1 MKSNFFEE
9 HRKLIGVLI
18 LVVIAGLWLYKTNTE
33 RMSGVTTE
41 SFGKGGAFIQSDTMA
56 TKSFDLE
63 SAPAMD
69 SSFAAPSP
77 QYGQQV
83 IKTASLSLHVDSV
96 RKQSDAIKAM
106 IEGMTGYVDD
116 LNINRYDGSYSAY
129 MTLRVPSDKFDT
141 TVSALKELAVYV
153 NNEYS
158 NSEDVTQYYND
169 LEAKITNREALEQQ
183 YLDVLKKASDVD
195 AIVSIT
201 KALADVRSEIES
213 LQIEKK
219 SYDNQIQYSSISVS
233 LEEDSSV
240 SDTASTWSVVTT
252 VKQAFSD
259 WVVFLQTVADKGVY
273 ALVYGWPLLIV
284 YLGWRIYR
292 RRR

>member
-1 MKSNFFEE
+1 MRTNFFEE
-9 HRKLIGVLI
+9 HRKLIGILI
-18 LVVIAGLWLYKTNTE
+18 LALLAGLWLFKSNSE

-41 SFGKGGAFIQSDTMA
+41 SSGEGYYQDSMMA
-56 TKSFDLE
+56 TKSMDL
-63 SAPAMD
+63 SVAPMSD
-69 SSFAAPSP
+69 QSFNGA

-83 IKTASLSLHVDSV
+83 IKTASLSLHVDDV

-106 IEGMTGYVDD
+106 IQGLAGYVDD
-116 LNINRYDGSYSAY
+116 SNINRYDGSYTAN
-129 MTLRVPSDKFDT
+129 MTLRVPSDKFDS
-141 TVSALKELAVYV
+141 TVASLKALAVYV

-169 LEAKITNREALEQQ
+169 LDSKIKNREALELQ
-183 YLDVLKKASDVD
+183 YLEVLKKANDVD

-219 SYDNQIQYSSISVS
+219 GYDNRIQYSSISVS
-233 LEEDSSV
+233 LEEDASV

-259 WVVFLQTVADKGVY
+259 WVVFLQTLLDKGVY
-273 ALVYGWPLLIV
+273 ALVYGWPLLLV

>member
-1 MKSNFFEE
+1 MRTNFFES
-9 HRKLIGVLI
+9 HRKLIGI
-18 LVVIAGLWLYKTNTE
+18 LLLALIAGLWLYKSNDE
-33 RMSGVTTE
+33 RMMGVTTE
-41 SFGKGGAFIQSDTMA
+41 SSGDGYYQESMMA
-56 TKSFDLE
+56 TKSMDL
-63 SAPAMD
+63 SVAPMADD
-69 SSFAAPSP
+69 SFNGS

-83 IKTASLSLHVDSV
+83 IKTASLSLHVDDV
-96 RKQSDAIKAM
+96 RKQSDAIKTM
-106 IEGMTGYVDD
+106 IQGLAGYVDD
-116 LNINRYDGSYSAY
+116 SNINRYDGNYSAN
-129 MTLRVPSDKFDT
+129 MTLRVPSDKFDS
-141 TVSALKELAVYV
+141 TVAALKALAVYV

-169 LEAKITNREALEQQ
+169 LDAKIKNREALEQQ
-183 YLDVLKKASDVD
+183 YLEVLKKASDVD

-219 SYDNQIQYSSISVS
+219 GYDNRIQYSTISIN
-233 LEEDSSV
+233 LEEDASV

-259 WVVFLQTVADKGVY
+259 WVVFLQTIADKGVY
-273 ALVYGWPLLIV
+273 VLVYGWPLVLL
-284 YLGWRIYR
+284 YLGWRVFR